1 MLKEITYLFIRSTAN
16 RGNRRAC
23 VTDINRSIAATL
35 KLCGPA
41 LISDPRTLK
50 PLTEIV
56 LDIINKKHNCQ
67 QDYGELDDMEDLEE
81 LSEYDWLLVDT
92 ALDVV
97 IALAT
102 ALGEIFGQLWK
113 TFEKPVVKL
122 ASSSEAI
129 ERSAS
134 VGVIAECV
142 RGMGN
147 QVTPFTTSL
156 LRLLLHR
163 MNDEDPETKSNAAF
177 ATGLLVQNTNNN
189 GEILKAFN
197 TILARLEPLFEMHK
211 ARAVDNA
218 AGCVSRMI
226 MKHQEHVP
234 LGVILPAL
242 LQLLPLK
249 EDVEENE
256 PIYTMIVRLCMFFCS
271 YSLFLLP
278 DILSGSFYA
287 YVLILLILDSS
298 SEHTILSLT
307 PQLLHVLN
315 QVMAPPYDQ
324 LNDATREQLV
334 HLVKFVHGKHP
345 ALLGELETLT
355 QVLGG

>member
-1 MLKEITYLFIRSTAN
+1 MRLFTGSTAN

-23 VTDINRSIAATL
+23 VTDVNRSIAATL

-41 LISDPRTLK
+41 LISDPKTLK
-50 PLTEIV
+50 PLTEVV
-56 LDIINKKHNCQ
+56 LAIITKKHICQ
-67 QDYGELDDMEDLEE
+67 QDSGEFDDMEDLGE

-102 ALGEIFGQLWK
+102 SLGETFGQLWK
-113 TFEKPVVKL
+113 TFEKSVVKL

-177 ATGLLVQNTNNN
+177 ATGLLVQNTNDN

-197 TILARLEPLFEMHK
+197 TILTNLEPLFEMHK

-218 AGCVSRMI
+218 AGCISRMI
-226 MKHQEHVP
+226 MKYQEHVP
-234 LGVILPAL
+234 LGVVLPAL
-242 LQLLPLK
+242 LHLLPLK

-256 PIYTMIVRLCMFFCS
+256 PIYTMIVRLCMF
-271 YSLFLLP
+271 
-278 DILSGSFYA
+278 
-287 YVLILLILDSS
+287 LDSAYLPLLAWLSISPLLCPRANLSDSRLFQRAHNPFPNPPAPSCLES
-298 SEHTILSLT
+298 S
-307 PQLLHVLN
+307 
-315 QVMAPPYDQ
+315 
-324 LNDATREQLV
+324 
-334 HLVKFVHGKHP
+334 HGT
-345 ALLGELETLT
+345 TL
-355 QVLGG
+355 

>member
-1 MLKEITYLFIRSTAN
+1 
-16 RGNRRAC
+16 
-23 VTDINRSIAATL
+23 
-35 KLCGPA
+35 
-41 LISDPRTLK
+41 
-50 PLTEIV
+50 
-56 LDIINKKHNCQ
+56 
-67 QDYGELDDMEDLEE
+67 MEDLEE

-92 ALDVV
+92 VLDVV

-102 ALGEIFGQLWK
+102 SLGETFGQLWK
-113 TFEKPVVKL
+113 IFEKPIVKL

-129 ERSAS
+129 ERAAS
-134 VGVIAECV
+134 VGVIAECI

-189 GEILKAFN
+189 GEILNAFN
-197 TILARLEPLFEMHK
+197 TILAKLEPLFEMHK

-234 LGVILPAL
+234 LGVVLPAL

-256 PIYTMIVRLCMFFCS
+256 PIYTMIVRLCTPFHFS
-271 YSLFLLP
+271 YLPVLP
-278 DILSGSFYA
+278 DILSGNFCA
-287 YVLILLILDSS
+287 RVLILLIADSS
-298 SEHTILSLT
+298 GEPTILSLT
-307 PQLLHVLN
+307 PQLLHVLD

-324 LNDATREQLV
+324 LNEATREQLV
-334 HLVKFVHGKHP
+334 QLVRFVHGKHP
-345 ALLGELETLT
+345 ALLGEYETLT
-355 QVLGG
+355 EALRA

>member
-1 MLKEITYLFIRSTAN
+1 
-16 RGNRRAC
+16 
-23 VTDINRSIAATL
+23 
-35 KLCGPA
+35 
-41 LISDPRTLK
+41 
-50 PLTEIV
+50 
-56 LDIINKKHNCQ
+56 
-67 QDYGELDDMEDLEE
+67 MEDLEE
-81 LSEYDWLLVDT
+81 LSEYDWVLVDT

-102 ALGEIFGQLWK
+102 SLGETFGQLWK

-134 VGVIAECV
+134 VGVIAECI

-163 MNDEDPETKSNAAF
+163 MNDEDSETKSNAAF

-197 TILARLEPLFEMHK
+197 TILTKLGPLFEMHK

-226 MKHQEHVP
+226 MKHQEQVP
-234 LGVILPAL
+234 LGVVLPVL

-256 PIYTMIVRLCMFFCS
+256 PIYTMIVRLCMIFHPS
-271 YSLFLLP
+271 YPTLPARHSIRELLCLRANLAYSRLFQRAHNPFPNPSAPSCLE
-278 DILSGSFYA
+278 
-287 YVLILLILDSS
+287 SS
-298 SEHTILSLT
+298 
-307 PQLLHVLN
+307 
-315 QVMAPPYDQ
+315 
-324 LNDATREQLV
+324 
-334 HLVKFVHGKHP
+334 HG
-345 ALLGELETLT
+345 TT
-355 QVLGG
+355 V